1 MRKKLVL
8 LLAVICVMIVG
19 ALPGLAAGENTT
31 YTYTLSTDDEYIR
44 TQDAYLPGKIY
55 LKGQGLKA
63 PEDLFLKDGLMYIA
77 DTGNGRIV
85 KYNPVTEEI
94 ATYGEGIL
102 SKPGGIFVRDDGTM
116 YVADYGVPAV
126 VVFSPEG
133 EELLRIT
140 RPDSP
145 LFSSRTEF
153 KPHNVVVTSE
163 GNIFVVSTGT
173 YEGLMQFSDTGEFQ
187 GFFAANQY
195 YGTFLEKLQD
205 LFMTE
210 IQLEKT
216 YTRIPLQLYNI
227 DISDRDLIY
236 SVTQTGSR
244 NLAWSTP
251 TAKNE
256 NAVKLHNMAGNNILS
271 KTQMMADEW
280 NFVDV
285 VAGPYDN
292 CYALTQ
298 TGLVYEYDSSGNL
311 VFTFGGR
318 AVSSD
323 RNGLFTSAS
332 AIDIDENG
340 FLYILDKERMLIQVF
355 TPTDF
360 AVATHRAIYDLE
372 SGNYEASEQSWLNVL
387 KLNGMSKIAHIG
399 YGKALFHQQKF
410 DEALEQFEMANY
422 KEYYS
427 ESFWEIRAQWLNH
440 NIVWILVAAI
450 ALYAVYLVVHLIK
463 KRRPVPA
470 EGPKEHHHRR
480 FKLWDD
486 VRYVK
491 TMLRHPIDGYYYLKR
506 GEHGSVW
513 GATILYL
520 VTFIIFLVDMLFRGF
535 VFNYADPK
543 NTPIYTII
551 IALFV
556 PLFLYIIGNYMVSSI
571 NEGEGSLKNVYVAVA
586 YSLAPYIFITP
597 FVIASTYVLTLNEA
611 FIVTLASTVAIG
623 WSAILIFL
631 SVIEIHNYSLW
642 NAIKNVLLTAFFM
655 VMAVVVVAI
664 LYLIWGQVIDFIK
677 TLWAEVKYRAFY
689 Q

>member
-1 MRKKLVL
+1 
-8 LLAVICVMIVG
+8 
-19 ALPGLAAGENTT
+19 
-31 YTYTLSTDDEYIR
+31 
-44 TQDAYLPGKIY
+44 
-55 LKGQGLKA
+55 
-63 PEDLFLKDGLMYIA
+63 
-77 DTGNGRIV
+77 
-85 KYNPVTEEI
+85 
-94 ATYGEGIL
+94 
-102 SKPGGIFVRDDGTM
+102 M
-116 YVADYGVPAV
+116 YVADYGMPAV

-133 EELLRIT
+133 REQLRIT
-140 RPDSP
+140 RPESA

-195 YGTFLEKLQD
+195 YGTFFEKLLD
-205 LFMTE
+205 LFMNE
-210 IQLEKT
+210 EQLEQMM
-216 YTRIPLQLYNI
+216 TRIPLQLHNI

-236 SVTQTGSR
+236 SVTQTGGR
-244 NLAWSTP
+244 NLAWMAP

-271 KTQMMADEW
+271 KGQMMSDEW

-285 VAGPYDN
+285 VAGPYEN

-298 TGLVYEYDSSGNL
+298 TGLIYEYDSSGNL

-372 SGNYEASEQSWLNVL
+372 SGNYEASEHSWLEVL

-399 YGKALFHQQKF
+399 YGKAMFHQQKF

-440 NIVWILVAAI
+440 NILWILVGAI
-450 ALYAVYLVVHLIK
+450 ALVRGVPGHPHHQEAPAGTGAR
-463 KRRPVPA
+463 RRPQGEPPPLPA
-470 EGPKEHHHRR
+470 LG
-480 FKLWDD
+480 
-486 VRYVK
+486 
-491 TMLRHPIDGYYYLKR
+491 
-506 GEHGSVW
+506 
-513 GATILYL
+513 
-520 VTFIIFLVDMLFRGF
+520 
-535 VFNYADPK
+535 
-543 NTPIYTII
+543 
-551 IALFV
+551 
-556 PLFLYIIGNYMVSSI
+556 
-571 NEGEGSLKNVYVAVA
+571 
-586 YSLAPYIFITP
+586 
-597 FVIASTYVLTLNEA
+597 
-611 FIVTLASTVAIG
+611 
-623 WSAILIFL
+623 
-631 SVIEIHNYSLW
+631 
-642 NAIKNVLLTAFFM
+642 
-655 VMAVVVVAI
+655 
-664 LYLIWGQVIDFIK
+664 
-677 TLWAEVKYRAFY
+677 
-689 Q
+689 